1 MVSRASKFTL
11 VYQVKKNKDPWY
23 TITVIQ
29 IDIGVC
35 HIKSLAKGWD
45 KISSNYTFPEVLYL
59 NFSLSF
65 P

>member
-35 HIKSLAKGWD
+35 HIKSLAKG
-45 KISSNYTFPEVLYL
+45 
-59 NFSLSF
+59 
-65 P
+65 